1 MNLEKARFKW
11 QSNFYFWDNFH
22 TKQLWRKPNF
32 FSTKASSLF
41 PWSLLSFLDS
51 FITIICNV
59 FLSIEQTKFFLC
71 PATFRLQLR
80 RRRRRQREGRRRQK
94 RFLRVGRPMIYGLR
108 EGKKTLPDDR
118 FLRQKRQINV
128 KIQAWSEGCGS
139 GTWAQCGW

>member
-1 MNLEKARFKW
+1 MVFTLIFRF
-11 QSNFYFWDNFH
+11 FHHDNM
-22 TKQLWRKPNF
+22 QCV
-32 FSTKASSLF
+32 SLYRTNQ
-41 PWSLLSFLDS
+41 
-51 FITIICNV
+51 I
-59 FLSIEQTKFFLC
+59 FLC

-139 GTWAQCGW
+139 GTWAQCG